1 MKVRIKLIPR
11 KNRPR
16 THEEAKRFAANVSR
30 GMVIACAVIALVLV
44 ANRWARKEELR
55 GVHIIGNRVLDS
67 AEIMGAAGL
76 SEREPLERVGL
87 DSVEARIAAHPFIE
101 RASVYRGAAGMLEV
115 EIVERAPVAAT
126 LIDGAPFYLD
136 SLGVLLPY
144 RFSRAAFDLPLV
156 SGIGAPRQ
164 LVAGRPR
171 MDVPARQP
179 GGAPN
184 ADTGAP
190 SAARPEGQP
199 AQAASVQTAS
209 AQAASAQ
216 TTPALIDSARTREAL
231 EVLATLRAY
240 DDGLYRQI
248 SEIVREPSGE
258 YQLRIADGGV
268 AVKLGLPAEM
278 APRLKKLDRFL
289 TTVLAAR
296 GARAASAID
305 LRWKG
310 QVVVRW
316 QQSAPAEL

>member
-1 MKVRIKLIPR
+1 MKVRIKLIPKR
-11 KNRPR
+11 KRPR

-30 GMVIACAVIALVLV
+30 GMVIAGAVIALVLV

-55 GVHIIGNRVLDS
+55 GVHIVGNRVLDS

-156 SGIGAPRQ
+156 SGIQTAREAAPH
-164 LVAGRPR
+164 ATKMASP
-171 MDVPARQP
+171 VPARPQA
-179 GGAPN
+179 GTQGAN
-184 ADTGAP
+184 GERDTGQ
-190 SAARPEGQP
+190 SRDI
-199 AQAASVQTAS
+199 QTA
-209 AQAASAQ
+209 
-216 TTPALIDSARTREAL
+216 PIDSARTHEAL
-231 EVLATLRAY
+231 EVLARMRAY

-258 YQLRIADGGV
+258 YRLRIADGGV
-268 AVKLGLPAEM
+268 AVELGLPAEM
-278 APRLKKLDRFL
+278 IPRLKKLDRFL

-296 GARAASAID
+296 GARSASAID

-316 QQSAPAEL
+316 QQNAPAEL

>member
-11 KNRPR
+11 KDRQR

-30 GMVIACAVIALVLV
+30 GMVIAGAVIALVLV

-55 GVHIIGNRVLDS
+55 GVHIVGNRVLDS

-87 DSVEARIAAHPFIE
+87 DSVEAKIAAHPFIE

-156 SGIGAPRQ
+156 SGISALRQ
-164 LVAGRPR
+164 PTAGRPR
-171 MDVPARQP
+171 MDVPMP
-179 GGAPN
+179 APRPDS
-184 ADTGAP
+184 ASIAYTQAP
-190 SAARPEGQP
+190 STRPDGQP
-199 AQAASVQTAS
+199 PRTAS
-209 AQAASAQ
+209 GQ
-216 TTPALIDSARTREAL
+216 TALIDSARTREAL

-268 AVKLGLPAEM
+268 AVELGLPAEM

-296 GARAASAID
+296 GARSASAID

-316 QQSAPAEL
+316 QQNAPAEL

>member
-11 KNRPR
+11 KKRPR

-30 GMVIACAVIALVLV
+30 GMVIAGAVIALVLV

-55 GVHIIGNRVLDS
+55 GVHIVGNRVLDS

-156 SGIGAPRQ
+156 SGIQTVREAAPY
-164 LVAGRPR
+164 VAR
-171 MDVPARQP
+171 MDVPVPTVPQAGAR
-179 GGAPN
+179 GTAGERGAGESRG
-184 ADTGAP
+184 T
-190 SAARPEGQP
+190 R
-199 AQAASVQTAS
+199 
-209 AQAASAQ
+209 
-216 TTPALIDSARTREAL
+216 PALIDSARTREAL
-231 EVLATLRAY
+231 AVLATLRAY

-268 AVKLGLPAEM
+268 AVELGLPAEM
-278 APRLKKLDRFL
+278 TPRLKKLDRFL
-289 TTVLAAR
+289 TTVLAAK
-296 GARAASAID
+296 GVRAASAID

-316 QQSAPAEL
+316 QQNAPAEL